1 MEPYI
6 GQSDLIVFIK
16 NKILDIIFDMYEIDS
31 TIKLLDNIEINN
43 TKNYIFTCNALVKPG
58 VLPTLTAL
66 ERFIL
71 LIKLLLPVFG

>member
-31 TIKLLDNIEINN
+31 TIKLLDNIEKDTIIYSDFIKEKIV
-43 TKNYIFTCNALVKPG
+43 KNIKP
-58 VLPTLTAL
+58 
-66 ERFIL
+66 
-71 LIKLLLPVFG
+71 